1 MQIGIKILFFSAISA
16 AVFSEKLV
24 NMETGSVV
32 VEFVNGKVQ
41 FTDWFLEIEM
51 KKNGIYIPP
60 SIKQHFYGKEI
71 VYIGDPIFERAFI
84 EVYYPLCIANSLY
97 QWQD

>member
-1 MQIGIKILFFSAISA
+1 MRIDIKILFFTAISA

-51 KKNGIYIPP
+51 KKNGIYIPA
-60 SIKQHFYGKEI
+60 SIKQDFDGKEI
-71 VYIGDPIFERAFI
+71 VYMDDPIFERAFI
-84 EVYYPLCIANSLY
+84 DVYYPLCIANSLY

>member
-1 MQIGIKILFFSAISA
+1 MRIGIKILFFSAISA
-16 AVFSEKLV
+16 AVFSEKLM
-24 NMETGSVV
+24 NTETGSVV

-60 SIKQHFYGKEI
+60 SMKQDFDGKEI
-71 VYIGDPIFERAFI
+71 VYMGDPVFERAFI
-84 EVYYPLCIANSLY
+84 DVYYPLCIANSLY